1 MAHQNHRDT
10 NIDDSN
16 LVHRAK
22 AGDKSALS
30 AIIRKYEKKIYN
42 YALRFVHNREDAEDI
57 LQETFLS
64 VVKAIDS
71 FKGQSRLSTW
81 IYKIAT
87 NAALMKLRSPG
98 FVKREFESFD
108 EDNIDLSRNY
118 IEINRRLLESPF
130 EMVKNKEII
139 EKIMQHLKDLPT
151 KYRSVFL
158 LRDVEGFS
166 TDEVSKMLNMT
177 VPAVKSNLRR
187 ARIAIRDKLADY
199 LTGE

>member
-1 MAHQNHRDT
+1 MAHQTYKNT
-10 NIDDSN
+10 NIDESGI
-16 LVHRAK
+16 VHRAK
-22 AGDKSALS
+22 AGDKAALS
-30 AIIRKYEKKIYN
+30 EIIRKYEKKIYN
-42 YALRFVHNREDAEDI
+42 YALHFVHNREDAEDI

-98 FVKREFESFD
+98 SAKREFESFD

-118 IEINRRLLESPF
+118 IEINRRLSESPF

-187 ARIAIRDKLADY
+187 ARIALRDKLADY
-199 LTGE
+199 LSGE